1 MPTLILLNKPFR
13 VLSQFSPEKP
23 QGILPNEKVSKEKAS
38 KEKIPKETLAN
49 YIKQKNVYPAGRLDY
64 DSEGLLLLTD
74 DGALQQHISHPQYKL
89 PKTYWV
95 QVEGEKSSEAIYA
108 LRDGVELKDGITKP
122 ALVELIPK
130 PELWPRTPPVRVRQ
144 SIPTHWLS
152 ITISEGR
159 NRQVRRMTAA
169 VGLPTL
175 RLVRAR
181 IGDWAIDDLQPG
193 EHRAVIVD
201 SPPLSDKPKQ
211 RRPRKKAYKTNAT
224 KKGGSYPNSKRQN
237 KGDKHTR

>member
-1 MPTLILLNKPFR
+1 MPTLILFNKPFK
-13 VLSQFSPEKP
+13 VLSQFSPEKL
-23 QGILPNEKVSKEKAS
+23 QYELSSSTTVKA
-38 KEKIPKETLAN
+38 PKDTLAS

-95 QVEGEKSSEAIYA
+95 QVEGEPSVESINV
-108 LRDGVELKDGITKP
+108 LRNGVELKDGLTKP
-122 ALVELIPK
+122 ALVEPIPE
-130 PELWPRTPPVRVRQ
+130 PDLWLRNPPVRFRQ

-152 ITISEGR
+152 LTISEGR

-175 RLVRAR
+175 RLVRVS
-181 IGDWAIDDLQPG
+181 IGDWTLEGLQLG
-193 EHRAVIVD
+193 EHRSITVP
-201 SPPLSDKPKQ
+201 SPTRKSIKIENKAGKPKAHHS
-211 RRPRKKAYKTNAT
+211 RKNIYNTNAKD
-224 KKGGSYPNSKRQN
+224 KKG
-237 KGDKHTR
+237 KHTR

>member
-1 MPTLILLNKPFR
+1 MPTLILFNKPFK
-13 VLSQFSPEKP
+13 VLSQFTPEKLQNTP
-23 QGILPNEKVSKEKAS
+23 TNITTPSNTAEKPLKD
-38 KEKIPKETLAN
+38 TLAS

-95 QVEGEKSSEAIYA
+95 QVEGAQNPEAIIA
-108 LRDGVELKDGITKP
+108 LRKGVELKDGLTKP
-122 ALVELIPK
+122 ALVEAIEEPD
-130 PELWPRTPPVRVRQ
+130 LWSRNPPIRFRQ

-152 ITISEGR
+152 ITISEGK

-175 RLVRAR
+175 RLVRAS
-181 IGDWAIDDLQPG
+181 IGDWTLEGLQPG
-193 EHRAVIVD
+193 EHRSITVP
-201 SPPLSDKPKQ
+201 SPPSQPIKTKNKAGKPKAH
-211 RRPRKKAYKTNAT
+211 RTRKSANNTNAKD
-224 KKGGSYPNSKRQN
+224 KKGKHKR
-237 KGDKHTR
+237 

>member
-23 QGILPNEKVSKEKAS
+23 QSEPPTGRSSEKAP
-38 KEKIPKETLAN
+38 KAALIKETLAN

-95 QVEGEKSSEAIYA
+95 QVEGEQNSDAINT
-108 LRDGVELKDGITKP
+108 LRNGVELKDGLTKP
-122 ALVELIPK
+122 ARVELIPE
-130 PELWPRTPPVRVRQ
+130 PDLWPRNPPVRFRQ

-175 RLVRAR
+175 RLVRAS
-181 IGDWAIDDLQPG
+181 IGNWTLEGLQPG
-193 EHRAVIVD
+193 EHRSITVPA
-201 SPPLSDKPKQ
+201 PPSTNKPKQ
-211 RRPRKKAYKTNAT
+211 SQPRKNTYKTNA
-224 KKGGSYPNSKRQN
+224 KKKRQPS
-237 KGDKHTR
+237 

>member
-1 MPTLILLNKPFR
+1 MPTLILLNKPFK
-13 VLSQFSPEKP
+13 VLSQFSPEKLQHEP
-23 QGILPNEKVSKEKAS
+23 SSTTAVKA
-38 KEKIPKETLAN
+38 PKDTLAS

-89 PKTYWV
+89 PKIYWV
-95 QVEGEKSSEAIYA
+95 QVEGEPNLEAIHA
-108 LRDGVELKDGITKP
+108 LRNGVELKDGPTKP
-122 ALVELIPK
+122 ALVESIPE
-130 PELWPRTPPVRVRQ
+130 PELWPRNPPVRFRQ

-175 RLVRAR
+175 RLVRAS
-181 IGDWAIDDLQPG
+181 IGDWTLDGLQPG
-193 EHRAVIVD
+193 EHRSITVP
-201 SPPLSDKPKQ
+201 SPTSKPIKTENKAGKPKAHHT
-211 RRPRKKAYKTNAT
+211 RKNAHNTNAKD
-224 KKGGSYPNSKRQN
+224 KKGKHKR
-237 KGDKHTR
+237 